1 MWWINADKKWTAV
14 SSKVYYALGFGGN
27 YIIIDNEHDLVVVAR
42 WMADDKMGDVLNLI
56 IKSLENN

>member
-1 MWWINADKKWTAV
+1 LNSDKKWAAV

-42 WMADDKMGDVLNLI
+42 WMADDKIGDVLGLI
-56 IKSLENN
+56 IKSIENK